1 MADQVIDLNL
11 PSGSRREVFIKR
23 ISWAAIFSGVLVA
36 LGVEVLFLT
45 FGSFIG
51 FRMAPGAGA
60 SAWSVAW
67 TFFGAFISF
76 FAGGWVAGNLGGNP
90 ETGRAHGLVTWGLA
104 TVATFA
110 FVALVSWGVVSQTM
124 GVVRTAAL
132 AASNVAGST
141 TAEAN
146 RMGSATAPGASSA
159 DRTLEA
165 AGQSGCQPSS
175 GGMAL
180 RGARPGQQ
188 GFQPF
193 PVHVDC
199 LYDRRGRGGDR
210 RRRGC
215 AQNHCTGGPRI
226 TGSGRKL
233 PAAGAHFP
241 CAARRSPVVYNRT

>member
-132 AASNVAGST
+132 AASNVASST

-159 DRTLEA
+159 DRTLEQQANQA
-165 AGQSGCQPSS
+165 ANQAQAAWPYAARVLANKVSNLSLF
-175 GGMAL
+175 MWIAFMIAVA
-180 RGARPGQQ
+180 GA
-188 GFQPF
+188 
-193 PVHVDC
+193 V
-199 LYDRRGRGGDR
+199 
-210 RRRGC
+210 
-215 AQNHCTGGPRI
+215 TGG
-226 TGSGRKL
+226 
-233 PAAGAHFP
+233 AAGAP
-241 CAARRSPVVYNRT
+241 KIIAPAARV